1 MSTIDEQIWEYIDGT
16 CSPEE
21 KLAIEAKIAS
31 DNNYASTYEELMQVH
46 QMLNAEQLDEPSMS
60 FTRNVMD
67 LVDLEIAPVSLK
79 TKVDQRIILSIAA
92 FFGLAFLAIFV
103 YAITHASYSFA
114 DFKIPKLQ
122 VNFDMSS
129 YITPTFVKIFLFVD
143 LILGLF
149 YLDGFLRRKTLRQAK

>member
-1 MSTIDEQIWEYIDGT
+1 
-16 CSPEE
+16 
-21 KLAIEAKIAS
+21 
-31 DNNYASTYEELMQVH
+31 
-46 QMLNAEQLDEPSMS
+46 MS

-79 TKVDQRIILSIAA
+79 TKVDQRIILGIAA
-92 FFGLAFLAIFV
+92 FFGLAFLAIIV

-114 DFKIPKLQ
+114 DFKMPKLQ
-122 VNFDMSS
+122 VNFDVSA